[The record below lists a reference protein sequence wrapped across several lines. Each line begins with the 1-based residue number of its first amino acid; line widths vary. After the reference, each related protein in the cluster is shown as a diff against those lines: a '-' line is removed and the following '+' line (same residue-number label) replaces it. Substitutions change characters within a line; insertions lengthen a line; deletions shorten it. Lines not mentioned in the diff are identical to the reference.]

1 MSDTTQTVI
10 NRQDPAIEAYRLGLL
25 GDVQEFVKNRI
36 ASGDMPPDY
45 QVAEMSPAELA
56 GVQAAMQGIGA
67 YSPFLTAGSQTIQ
80 QGQQLAAS
88 QAAPALM
95 QGIGAVQQGIGSL
108 AGTGAG
114 FDPSQ
119 IQPFMNPYEDAA
131 VQQALSDIRRQGDIA
146 QQGVRAQ
153 AVGAGAFGGS
163 RTAIAEQELQRNVM
177 DQMGRTAAQ
186 MRTAGYESAANR
198 AQQAFEQQMG
208 RQQQVGAL
216 TGQLG
221 QGIGSIAGQIGALGG
236 QLGQLGI
243 QQAGIGELQTNLGS
257 QDIQNLMTTGGV
269 ERGVAQST
277 ADAQRLTNL
286 QRYSQPYQQYGFLS
300 DIYSGIPT
308 GQMVTTASSSPQVS
322 PFQTA
327 VGLGISGLSAAAGAQ
342 RAGII

>member
-1 MSDTTQTVI
+1 MSETQTII

-25 GDVQEFVKNRI
+25 GDVQKFVADRI
-36 ASGDMPPDY
+36 AAGDMPPDY
-45 QVAEMSPAELA
+45 QVAQLAPAEQA
-56 GVQAAMQGIGA
+56 AIQAAMQGIGA
-67 YSPFLTAGSQTIQ
+67 YSPYLTAGSETIQ
-80 QGQQLAAS
+80 QGQALAAG

-108 AGTGAG
+108 QGTGAA
-114 FDPSQ
+114 FDPTQ
-119 IQPFMNPYEDAA
+119 AAAFMSPYEDMA
-131 VQQALSDIRRQGDIA
+131 VQQAMEDIARQGRIA

-163 RTAIAEQELQRNVM
+163 RTAIAEQELQRNVL
-177 DQMGRTAAQ
+177 DQQGRTAAQ
-186 MRTAGYESAANR
+186 MRAAGFDAAANR
-198 AQQAFEQQMG
+198 AQQAFEQQMA
-208 RQQQVGAL
+208 RQQQMGAL

-257 QDIQNLMTTGGV
+257 QDVQNLITTGAV

-300 DIYSGIPT
+300 DIYAGVPT
-308 GQMVTTASSSPQVS
+308 GQMTTTASSTPQVS